1 MVRGYPIA
9 LAQLCLVAT
18 ALVAFAFAPPAQ
30 GRMLLVPLTAAAASS
45 VAVDARGAGAA
56 LLGRG
61 PVPGSLVV
69 MGTRDRFAAL
79 SLARGILI
87 LAAPALLCGT
97 QAEGQP

>member
-45 VAVDARGAGAA
+45 MAAGAREA
-56 LLGRG
+56 GALLLGRG
-61 PVPGSLVV
+61 PLPGSLVV
-69 MGTRDRFAAL
+69 MGTREHFGPL
-79 SLARGILI
+79 TLARGILI
-87 LAAPALLCGT
+87 VAVPARLCGA
-97 QAEGQP
+97 QAS